1 MQKRNVLIFPMGAVS
16 SCDIYQS
23 LKYYPCF
30 EVFGISIRE
39 EHAQLYLPE
48 QRLRVSPHYMIK
60 HEKLWE
66 SFLQILQEWNIHYII
81 PTHDTVAR
89 YLMEH
94 QHKIPATVVCSPLE
108 TARIAEDKLLTYQAL
123 GDCWYYPRVYAPK
136 EEINFP
142 VFLKPHVAAGGK
154 GCVKANNREALEQA
168 LAQNPDL
175 LICEYLPGEEYT
187 IDCFT
192 NSKRELLFAGARSRG
207 RITDGITF
215 SSNRVPMTP
224 ELRKIAEDL
233 NARISFRGAWYFQVK
248 ENAAGDLRLME
259 FSVRQAGT
267 MSYYRQL
274 GVNFAALSLFDLMGE
289 PVRVIC
295 NDLDMLLDRGTE
307 TLYHIN
313 YDYDTLYLAHDD
325 TLIVDNQVNT
335 DLMQLIY
342 QSINRNIKVVLLTT
356 HMHDLEASLAAH
368 KLHTAMFDEIILLE
382 PNSPKADYIKH
393 ERAIFVGHDF
403 ADRQNIASVCAI
415 PVFDL
420 DAVECLID
428 KSGM

>member
-39 EHAQLYLPE
+39 EHAQFYLPE

-60 HEKLWE
+60 HEKFWE

-89 YLMEH
+89 FLMEH
-94 QHKIPATVVCSPLE
+94 QHEIPATVVCSPLE
-108 TARIAEDKLLTYQAL
+108 TAKIAEDKLLTYNL
-123 GDCWYYPRVYAPK
+123 LKDRWYYPRVYVPSGDV
-136 EEINFP
+136 EFP

-154 GCVKANNREALEQA
+154 GCVEANNREELEQA

-192 NSKRELLFAGARSRG
+192 NAKRELLFAGARSRG

-215 SSNRVPMTP
+215 SSNRVPMTA

-233 NARISFRGAWYFQVK
+233 NERIPFRGAWYFQVK
-248 ENAAGDLRLME
+248 ENAAGDLRFME

-307 TLYHIN
+307 TLYRID
-313 YDYDTLYLAHDD
+313 YDYDTLYLGHDD

-335 DLMQLIY
+335 ALMQLIY
-342 QSINRNIKVVLLTT
+342 QSINRKVKVVLLTT
-356 HMHDLEASLAAH
+356 HTHDLEEALAAY
-368 KLHTAMFDEIILLE
+368 KLHVSMFDEIIPLE
-382 PNSPKADYIKH
+382 PGSRKADFIKH
-393 ERAIFVGHDF
+393 DRAIFVDHDF
-403 ADRQNIASVCAI
+403 TDRQNVASVCAI

>member
-1 MQKRNVLIFPMGAVS
+1 
-16 SCDIYQS
+16 
-23 LKYYPCF
+23 
-30 EVFGISIRE
+30 
-39 EHAQLYLPE
+39 
-48 QRLRVSPHYMIK
+48 
-60 HEKLWE
+60 
-66 SFLQILQEWNIHYII
+66 
-81 PTHDTVAR
+81 
-89 YLMEH
+89 
-94 QHKIPATVVCSPLE
+94 
-108 TARIAEDKLLTYQAL
+108 
-123 GDCWYYPRVYAPK
+123 
-136 EEINFP
+136 
-142 VFLKPHVAAGGK
+142 
-154 GCVKANNREALEQA
+154 
-168 LAQNPDL
+168 
-175 LICEYLPGEEYT
+175 
-187 IDCFT
+187 
-192 NSKRELLFAGARSRG
+192 
-207 RITDGITF
+207 
-215 SSNRVPMTP
+215 
-224 ELRKIAEDL
+224 
-233 NARISFRGAWYFQVK
+233 
-248 ENAAGDLRLME
+248 ME

-307 TLYHIN
+307 TLYRIS
-313 YDYDTLYLAHDD
+313 YDYDTLYLTLED
-325 TLIVDNQVNT
+325 TLIVNNQVNT

-403 ADRQNIASVCAI
+403 ADRQNVHSVCAI

>member
-23 LKYYPCF
+23 LKYDPCF
-30 EVFGISIRE
+30 EIFGISMRE
-39 EHAQLYLPE
+39 DHAQFYIPE
-48 QRLRVSPHYMIK
+48 ERLRVSPHYMIK
-60 HEKLWE
+60 HEKFWE

-94 QHKIPATVVCSPLE
+94 QDKIPATVICSPLE
-108 TARIAEDKLLTYQAL
+108 TAKIAEDKLLTYNL
-123 GDCWYYPRVYAPK
+123 LKDCWYYPRVYAPNGNI
-136 EEINFP
+136 EFP
-142 VFLKPHVAAGGK
+142 VFLKPFVAAGGK
-154 GCVKANNREALEQA
+154 GCVKVNDREELEKALE
-168 LAQNPDL
+168 QNPDL

-207 RITDGITF
+207 RITEGITF

-233 NARISFRGAWYFQVK
+233 NERIPFRGAWYFQVK
-248 ENAAGDLRLME
+248 ENTAGELRLME

-274 GVNFAALSLFDLMGE
+274 GVNFAALSLFDFMGV
-289 PVRVIC
+289 PVNVIC
-295 NDLDMLLDRGTE
+295 NDLDMQLDRGTE
-307 TLYHIN
+307 TLYRID
-313 YDYDTLYLAHDD
+313 YDYDTLYLGHDD

-335 DLMQLIY
+335 ALMQLIY
-342 QSINRNIKVVLLTT
+342 QSINRKVKVVLLTT
-356 HMHDLEASLAAH
+356 HTHDLEEALAAY
-368 KLHTAMFDEIILLE
+368 KLHVSMFDEIIPLE
-382 PNSPKADYIKH
+382 PGSRKADFIKH
-393 ERAIFVGHDF
+393 DRAIFVDHDF
-403 ADRQNIASVCAI
+403 TDRQNIASVCAI

-428 KSGM
+428 KRGM